1 MAAAEEPPPED
12 FDAFFDAEAEPDAE
26 PEAEPDAE
34 PDAEAQHG
42 TTRNDTDP
50 CSVSPATSAI
60 CPPAAYTFELADVV
74 ETLQLARGIEN
85 TVTTIDNTTVSTRD
99 RVTDLAYL
107 VKTLQEQLEGI
118 DGNVSMLKTQ
128 NVVLS
133 VEHHNL
139 HRAVAVLSEEA
150 RKLHRAVMALVR
162 RAEGQS
168 AEGHRAEGQRAEG
181 QRAEGQSAEGQR
193 AEGQSAKGQKESPNP
208 HNF

>member
-26 PEAEPDAE
+26 
-34 PDAEAQHG
+34 
-42 TTRNDTDP
+42 
-50 CSVSPATSAI
+50 
-60 CPPAAYTFELADVV
+60 AAYTFELADVV
-74 ETLQLARGIEN
+74 ETLQLVRGIEN
-85 TVTTIDNTTVSTRD
+85 IVTTIDDTTVSTRD

-118 DGNVSMLKTQ
+118 DGNVSMLKAQ

-168 AEGHRAEGQRAEG
+168 AEGQS
-181 QRAEGQSAEGQR
+181 AEGQSAE
-193 AEGQSAKGQKESPNP
+193 GQKESPNP